1 MPKPRNKIKIGSY
14 VQLREGYDQ
23 TDLYRL
29 VEAGATAW
37 VKDSKVD
44 DGFAMIFVEW
54 DENNPNYSG
63 EKNKWVY
70 ESHFK
75 VLADEESI
83 MEEYISAIKRATDGA
98 LVGEAFLMISVSRVI
113 HPVTGEATFKP
124 VIISSDLNDKASYV
138 LEAQIVYAAGQLFN
152 DYIRETLDLIEEDDI
167 KEDIEED
174 KDESG
179 R

>member
-29 VEAGATAW
+29 VEAGATGW

-44 DGFAMIFVEW
+44 DGFAMVFIEW
-54 DENNPNYSG
+54 DENNPNYAG

-83 MEEYISAIKRATDGA
+83 MEEYIGAIKKATDSA
-98 LVGEAFLMISVSRVI
+98 LAGEAFLMISVSRVI

-124 VIISSDLNDKASYV
+124 VFISSDLNDKAAYV
-138 LEAQIVYAAGQLFN
+138 LESQIVYTASQLFN
-152 DYIRETLDLIEEDDI
+152 VYIQETIDMIEEDTKKDT
-167 KEDIEED
+167 EED